1 MVSTPAKPTVS
12 CAFGPRLR
20 PASPLSV
27 VLGGALTQ
35 KPWRSQT
42 PGIASS
48 SPSPPRFKV
57 PPPTRQPP
65 PIPDIRPPDMAV
77 TEIFPEPELPLSVL
91 EHLIASIRDG
101 EDINNLKQTFKS
113 RSAGLDTD
121 TQASQLEADHLFEHC
136 PPPPSL
142 QKYNVQHSH
151 HSSKNSAGHSY
162 AFGGGRSHKA
172 SLTSTGSVSSRRMTT
187 EEKMSEVDQFFGLD
201 DVDDDGGPVVT
212 TAPVAGSYIAG
223 GASVD
228 PLMEVSKG

>member
-1 MVSTPAKPTVS
+1 MVSTPAKPFVS
-12 CAFGPRLR
+12 CALNPRLR
-20 PASPLSV
+20 SASPLSV
-27 VLGGALTQ
+27 MPGAALTQ
-35 KPWRSQT
+35 KPCRSQT

-101 EDINNLKQTFKS
+101 EDINNLKETFKQ
-113 RSAGLDTD
+113 D
-121 TQASQLEADHLFEHC
+121 TQASQLEVDHLFEHC

-142 QKYNVQHSH
+142 QKYNAQHSH

-162 AFGGGRSHKA
+162 AFDGGRSHKA
-172 SLTSTGSVSSRRMTT
+172 SLASTGSVSSRRMTT
-187 EEKMSEVDQFFGLD
+187 EEKMSEVDEFFGLD
-201 DVDDDGGPVVT
+201 DVDDDRGLVVT
-212 TAPVAGSYIAG
+212 TAPVAGSCVAG

-228 PLMEVSKG
+228 SLMEVSKS